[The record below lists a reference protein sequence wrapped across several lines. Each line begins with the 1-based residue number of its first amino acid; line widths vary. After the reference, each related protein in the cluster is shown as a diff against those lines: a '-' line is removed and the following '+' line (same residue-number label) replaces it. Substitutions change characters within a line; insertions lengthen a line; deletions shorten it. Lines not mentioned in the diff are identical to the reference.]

1 MAEFI
6 GKFDPVLFTGEVGRI
21 EVALT
26 REIQPPI
33 AHIFRTAEN
42 GDLSVASLGDTETPR
57 PTLYNRSVAGILLL
71 THISTLEFT
80 FVGTHVFPTELA
92 DKKLFVYVGD
102 RVWEIEALYPYLP
115 VQATRRA
122 IKCIGLPQDLITE
135 LAAAGDG
142 THIQF
147 VFADSYTSAREYND
161 AEVAI
166 VDGAIPGTIAG
177 WVVRSDILGGVS
189 GEQQFKM
196 FRRDSTHP
204 NEDLSGNGYDLSGRG
219 IITERNGEPTFEIT
233 AIPPVAVA
241 ENPEEYSVYVAIN
254 DGQYWEYRV
263 GSGIDSIK
271 LDNSVASEITA
282 RALARNPAGNDRLWF
297 VLAPRGA
304 MGVVPPA
311 AEYFDYGMYGI
322 LEAWSG
328 QGFTFQSDVDAFG
341 AVLFDGNSLLDNGR
355 ELGSLGFTTLPN
367 NGFDTRLEILTDN
380 IPNTIVDI
388 QDRVNRDGEEPALSI
403 YFSTNNGTL
412 LEVPVTDISP
422 GEFAREWILTSK
434 AIIRSTQGL
443 GPDLNLDRLSV
454 FVAPAGQAGGTN
466 IYQEVERDPN
476 APTYDGGFEVG
487 IDASPSV
494 GATSYS
500 QLVITES
507 GEYLFP
513 WTATKARVKII
524 SGQGGQSGDGGQGGQ
539 GGQASGGKDATF
551 IVPGEEGFVGEDGV
565 LAQQGGASSLL
576 VPNIGEFSSTPGLP
590 QTPGDGGGGG
600 LGGGSGSNPTRQ
612 IGLVAGEY
620 YRDVLFGDSVTDGEF
635 RFVSPVEGVGGE
647 SSVVE
652 NIVKTPPPTEYKTDP
667 TARAFEAGVLGG
679 YGKRARRGTRPVEV
693 VVVEGLTL
701 GKSLFATIG
710 EGGDGGAGGLG
721 GLGGAGGES
730 TDLNVFSGKL
740 GVSGQLGRYGSTG
753 TKGAIVITPIYD
765 TEDELTDLQ
774 DAVGGWSFNTSAQL
788 HGHFG
793 VRFSNSANAVDVT
806 GNGNTLNPLGFAFYP
821 RSETNDVFLGLTVPA
836 DIQANEDDYSLYI
849 SVDGDDYVEFD
860 LHSAGPEIINLR
872 GEGLRNLLNAL
883 GQRNHISMFIATAGQ
898 GARNGTNTYVPP
910 TTLRPSTILGRWR
923 FFGRTEINPIDDRID
938 LNQFTES
945 VSAYDISDNGSTLHS
960 NGVRF
965 EREGDK
971 MLIDVATL
979 PDGLTALA
987 GQPGLVDGLSVYI
1000 AIDGTDYVEHSF
1012 SITQEG
1018 DLYRLTI
1025 ESDNDN
1031 ATLLYARYDTEV
1043 NIVLAADHVQP
1054 LLEKDA
1060 YDIFVPRTDPFA
1072 EPTIPPI
1079 DDPALTIVPDV
1090 GFKVGSLVGAVGGWE
1105 VDASR
1110 VSKTTT
1116 NNIEKVSFSD
1126 SPLSEDKSGN
1136 RQDLLDGGIEYVL
1149 DTGEV
1154 RVHTTST
1161 ILDAVASRNLSIYVN
1176 VEGTNFFE
1184 FPTSQAGGSSFVSG
1198 EKLGA
1203 AIESL
1208 NAVAGSNRII
1218 TFVIASSEQD
1228 AATTTPTNYN
1238 RPVYTQGEVRLGYT
1252 AAFSTNPALILL
1264 DYLLD
1269 GTFGANMQVND
1280 IDLDSFGIAA
1290 RICDKTVFD
1299 ARVYG
1304 RLYESI
1310 ELKTRPLKK
1319 YEFNGSIS
1327 TDAQIQDNVQSI
1339 LGSMHGALITNR
1351 DGKLAISLP
1360 DEDTSTA
1367 GHVVA
1372 EINDAYLAGNITVSI
1387 PDTDSRFNTCT
1398 VSYPNISD
1406 DFAEDT
1412 YTYKN
1417 TAYLLADKSGA
1428 PGTPD
1433 NELEEELSPSG
1444 LNSFYHAWS
1453 RAKYT
1458 TDISR
1463 ATQYS
1468 FTVIN
1473 KGAILERGDVV
1484 RLRSKE
1490 QDIKAFVRIHKI
1502 TQKTSGTSEIE
1513 GLLFDIEQFRWKAEH
1528 NENVTVGTGTDG
1540 GLVVSPINYIGLIP
1554 LPRLRL

>member
-1 MAEFI
+1 MAEQL
-6 GKFDPVLFTGEVGRI
+6 GKFDPILFTGEVGRI

-71 THISTLEFT
+71 THISTIEFT
-80 FVGTHVFPTELA
+80 FVGTHVFPAGLEG
-92 DKKLFVYVGD
+92 KKLFVYVGD
-102 RVWEIEALYPYLP
+102 RVWEIEAIYPYLP
-115 VQATRRA
+115 VQATRRV
-122 IKCIGLPQDLITE
+122 IKCVGLPQDLITE
-135 LAAAGDG
+135 LAATGDG

-147 VFADSYTSAREYND
+147 VFADSYVSAREYND

-166 VDGAIPGTIAG
+166 TDSAIPGTVAG
-177 WVVRSDILGGVS
+177 WVVRSDILAGAS

-271 LDNSVASEITA
+271 LDNSVAGEITA

-304 MGVVPPA
+304 MGVVPPVN
-311 AEYFDYGMYGI
+311 EYFDYGMYGI
-322 LEAWSG
+322 LSAWSAPANL
-328 QGFTFQSDVDAFG
+328 FTGSNPSFIFLTDSNNRVDGGPRLLSATFFALSG
-341 AVLFDGNSLLDNGR
+341 GGLTCSVGVDG
-355 ELGSLGFTTLPN
+355 EAGSL
-367 NGFDTRLEILTDN
+367 IA
-380 IPNTIVDI
+380 I
-388 QDRVNRDGEEPALSI
+388 QDRVDRDGEEPALSI
-403 YFSTNNGTL
+403 YMSNSNGPLLEFPVTSAANTFSTITTLQSNLVIAGTGL
-412 LEVPVTDISP
+412 VFTD
-422 GEFAREWILTSK
+422 T
-434 AIIRSTQGL
+434 T
-443 GPDLNLDRLSV
+443 PDRFSV
-454 FVAPAGQAGGTN
+454 FIAPSRQAGGTN

-539 GGQASGGKDATF
+539 GGQASGGQDATF
-551 IVPGEEGFVGEDGV
+551 IVPGEEGLVGEDGV

-576 VPNIGEFSSTPGLP
+576 VPNIGEFASTPGLP
-590 QTPGDGGGGG
+590 QTPGEGGGGG
-600 LGGGSGSNPTRQ
+600 LGGGTGFYPTRQ

-710 EGGDGGAGGLG
+710 EGGDGGAGGVG

-753 TKGAIVITPIYD
+753 TNGAIVITPIYD
-765 TEDELTDLQ
+765 TEDELTDLE
-774 DAVGGWSFNTSAQL
+774 DVVGGWSFNASAQL

-836 DIQANEDDYSLYI
+836 DIQANEGDYSLYI

-860 LHSAGPEIINLR
+860 LHSAGPELINLR

-945 VSAYDISDNGSTLHS
+945 ASAYDISDNGSTLHS

-1000 AIDGTDYVEHSF
+1000 AIGGTDYVEHSF

-1031 ATLLYARYDTEV
+1031 ASLLYARYDTEV

-1079 DDPALTIVPDV
+1079 DDPALTIIPDA

-1116 NNIEKVSFSD
+1116 NNVEKVSFSD

-1136 RQDLLDGGIEYVL
+1136 RQDLLVGGIEYVL
-1149 DTGEV
+1149 DAGEV

-1161 ILDAVASRNLSIYVN
+1161 ILDAVSSRNLSIYVN

-1184 FPTSQAGGSSFVSG
+1184 FPISQAGGSSFVSG
-1198 EKLGA
+1198 EKMGA

-1238 RPVYTQGEVRLGYT
+1238 RPVYTQGEVSLGYT

-1269 GTFGANMQVND
+1269 GEFGANMQVND

-1310 ELKTRPLKK
+1310 ALKTRPLKK
-1319 YEFNGSIS
+1319 YEFSGSIS

-1351 DGKLAISLP
+1351 DGKLAINLP

-1372 EINDAYLAGNITVSI
+1372 EITDDYLAGNITVSI

-1433 NELEEELSPSG
+1433 NKLEEELSPSG